1 MTASPPSPHPA
12 GTAPVS
18 PPPPPAAGE
27 VFGDRLPVAVRYA
40 DRLVSAG
47 VERGL
52 LGPREAERVWERHL
66 LNSAVLAEALPAVP
80 PGSSP
85 ALRVLDVGSGAGL
98 PGIPLLL
105 ARPALRLTLVE
116 PLQRRAVFLTE
127 TVELLDLPVEVV
139 RARVEELPVAAADV
153 VVARAVAPLAR
164 LVELVLPALRPGG
177 LLLAL
182 KGRAAEEELAAARPA
197 LRRWPGTR
205 ASVATVGAGIA
216 PATVVRVE
224 RGAGPTRGGRR

>member
-1 MTASPPSPHPA
+1 VTASPPSPLSSVA
-12 GTAPVS
+12 RVA
-18 PPPPPAAGE
+18 PPPPPAAAE
-27 VFGDRLPVAVRYA
+27 LFGDRLPLAVRYA

-52 LGPREAERVWERHL
+52 IGPREAERIWQRHL
-66 LNSAVLAEALPAVP
+66 LNSAVLAEALPELPV
-80 PGSSP
+80 G
-85 ALRVLDVGSGAGL
+85 LRVLDVGSGAGL

-105 ARPALRLTLVE
+105 ACPGLRMQLVE
-116 PLQRRAVFLTE
+116 PLQRRYAFLVE

-139 RARVEELPVAAADV
+139 RARAEELPPEAADV

-164 LVELVLPALRPGG
+164 LLALTLPAVRPGG

-182 KGRAAEEELAAARPA
+182 KGRGAAAELAAARTV
-197 LRRWPGTR
+197 LRAWPGTL
-205 ASVATVGAGIA
+205 AEVATVGAAVA

-224 RGAGPTRGGRR
+224 RGNRRERGGRR